1 MKAFKPLN
9 RRLAIVL
16 ALVGMWL
23 FACIGILFEIHSGDR
38 LFLGLHGHDAN
49 TIEQIGLFF
58 MAWTATQ
65 FPAAYFAGGII
76 GLSDF
81 SHPLRT
87 TFWTMAGYQLFFSVI
102 RAVQWPW
109 MKVPDLDQLIP
120 VLAHLI
126 SAFLLIGNSVFSTWL
141 MPKCLR
147 VIHRCIKH

>member
-1 MKAFKPLN
+1 MQASKPLN
-9 RRLAIVL
+9 RKLAIVL

-23 FACIGILFEIHSGDR
+23 LACIGILFEIHSGDW

-58 MAWTATQ
+58 MAWTAAQ

-76 GLSDF
+76 GLSNF
-81 SHPLRT
+81 THPLRT

-109 MKVPDLDQLIP
+109 MKVPDLDQSIP

-141 MPKCLR
+141 MLKCLR
-147 VIHRCIKH
+147 LIQRYTKH

>member
-1 MKAFKPLN
+1 MRAFKPPS

-23 FACIGILFEIHSGDR
+23 LACIGILFEIYSGDW

-49 TIEQIGLFF
+49 TIKQIGLFF
-58 MAWTATQ
+58 MAWTAAQ
-65 FPAAYFAGGII
+65 FPAAYFAGVII

-109 MKVPDLDQLIP
+109 MRVPDLDQSIP

-126 SAFLLIGNSVFSTWL
+126 SAFLLIGVSVFSTWST
-141 MPKCLR
+141 PKCLR
-147 VIHRCIKH
+147 VIQRHIKY